1 MTKWIRKIPAAWLLL
16 AVLNLSVVA
25 AEYEPR
31 EGDVVFQSL
40 GGAPLKELIE
50 GATESK
56 FSHCGMVVRRSGQWR
71 VIEAV
76 GPVREITLRS
86 WISRGV
92 KGDFAAFRL
101 DQSYV
106 EKIPAMVAEARKFLG
121 RPYDFQFRFDDEK
134 IYCSELIF
142 KAFLNVTG
150 EMSGRVRKVRELK
163 WEHYRAYIEKLEG
176 GPVPLDRE
184 LITPR
189 DLSEAWQLHLV
200 FRPDA

>member
-1 MTKWIRKIPAAWLLL
+1 MSARSLSCLAWLGLIFL
-16 AVLNLSVVA
+16 AA
-25 AEYEPR
+25 GATGADYAPR

-40 GGAPLKELIE
+40 TGSPLKELIE

-56 FSHCGMVVRRSGQWR
+56 FSHCGMVVRREGRWM

-76 GPVREITLRS
+76 GPVREIALPD
-86 WISRGV
+86 WISHGV

-101 DQSYV
+101 DPTYDAQ
-106 EKIPAMVAEARKFLG
+106 IPAIIAEARTFLG
-121 RPYDFQFRFDDEK
+121 RPYDFRYRFDDEK
-134 IYCSELIF
+134 IYCSELVF

-150 EMSGRVRKVRELK
+150 EMLGRVRKACELK
-163 WEHYRAYIEKLEG
+163 WEPYKEFIVELEG

-189 DLSEAWQLHLV
+189 DLSEVWQLRLV
-200 FRPDA
+200 FRPGA